1 MHCSTDPQKR
11 ILLEVL
17 QALYAREWSQW
28 LAWPLFALGIWVM
41 LAGGSSGWFLP
52 VFLMWW
58 VACDHTVPPWRK
70 WRKKQLAK
78 KERKRQQN

>member
-1 MHCSTDPQKR
+1 VRKLWVQWQ
-11 ILLEVL
+11 E
-17 QALYAREWSQW
+17 LYAKEWSQW

-52 VFLMWW
+52 GFLIWW

-78 KERKRQQN
+78 KERK